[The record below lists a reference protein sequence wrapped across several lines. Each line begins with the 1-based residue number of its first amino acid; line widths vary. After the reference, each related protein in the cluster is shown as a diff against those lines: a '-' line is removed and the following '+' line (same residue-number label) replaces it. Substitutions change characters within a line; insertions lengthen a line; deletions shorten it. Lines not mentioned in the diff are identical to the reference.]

1 MPRSKLLDPRS
12 ANRCAHFCNLGID
25 QFLQILGRAL
35 VTRGYV
41 RDDFLEP
48 VVHPRRVEGRRQR
61 RIEPADDRLGRALWE
76 EQAEPR
82 PCSAVLG
89 RFGIS
94 GERLG
99 CRMAMPLTVLPSSK
113 GLPVGLSVQM

>member
-76 EQAEPR
+76 EQAEPGADIEIR
-82 PCSAVLG
+82 QALLG
-89 RFGIS
+89 RTGQVRNLRRAFG
-94 GERLG
+94 L
-99 CRMAMPLTVLPSSK
+99 
-113 GLPVGLSVQM
+113 